1 MVLPMFE
8 QMIGKLSLKQVVMLN
23 HKFAITNYFYYLKFG
38 QALDG
43 KVWVMS
49 LLGDYFI
56 CWGIYESIL
65 VIEQG
70 SFINNKVN
78 SIEYS
83 ILLRQST

>member
-8 QMIGKLSLKQVVMLN
+8 QMKGKLSLKQVVMLN
-23 HKFAITNYFYYLKFG
+23 HKFAIANYFYYLKFG

-56 CWGIYESIL
+56 C
-65 VIEQG
+65 
-70 SFINNKVN
+70 
-78 SIEYS
+78 
-83 ILLRQST
+83 